1 MPLILFLIGI
11 PMVALGRVRF
21 GSFARSG
28 QVVRAAGVLL
38 MLPFAASLLFSG
50 LYWTISGNW
59 TVESRNSFIQLLG
72 WVQLLLQVLAMF
84 CAWWLMRKSPLSDES
99 QPLPMAGFLRQWMER
114 NENVKRATPSPTASR
129 EPPARSNPGSSFP
142 SVMNTRQAAA
152 YLQVPEQTI
161 LDLITNGELIAARIN
176 HRYTIA
182 RSVLDEYRNNQA
194 SDR

>member
-1 MPLILFLIGI
+1 
-11 PMVALGRVRF
+11 MVALGRIRF
-21 GSFARSG
+21 GGFARSG
-28 QVVRAAGVLL
+28 QEVRAAGVLL

-50 LYWTISGNW
+50 LFWTISGNW
-59 TVESRNSFIQLLG
+59 SVESRNSFIQLLG
-72 WVQLLLQVLAMF
+72 WMQVFIQVLAIF
-84 CAWWLMRKSPLSDES
+84 CAWWMMRKSQQSDAN
-99 QPLPMAGFLRQWMER
+99 QHNPMAAGLLQQWMNR
-114 NENVKRATPSPTASR
+114 NVSVKRATPSPSSSR
-129 EPPARSNPGSSFP
+129 EPAPPHPSSFP

>member
-21 GSFARSG
+21 GGFARSG
-28 QVVRAAGVLL
+28 QEVRAAGVIL
-38 MLPFAASLLFSG
+38 MLPFAASLLFTGVLWS
-50 LYWTISGNW
+50 ISGNW
-59 TVESRNSFIQLLG
+59 SAEARNSFLRLLG
-72 WVQLLLQVLAMF
+72 LVQLVVQVGAMF
-84 CAWWLMRKSPLSDES
+84 AAWWVMRNSQRGDSATRTLLPGLMRQLMKMSEAAQREKPTQSS
-99 QPLPMAGFLRQWMER
+99 QSEPMRP
-114 NENVKRATPSPTASR
+114 NAS
-129 EPPARSNPGSSFP
+129 NFP

-182 RSVLDEYRNNQA
+182 RSVLDEYRKNQGSA
-194 SDR
+194 H